1 MHATSRSVAAAAR
14 THPAGVAAPSA
25 VLVTA
30 IVLFTL
36 VMSVIVPAIPP
47 GLFGSGSA
55 PVIQPDTGQPRHR
68 VQPQPVLTG
77 PPILPGLPAGLG
89 RNVPGQ
95 ASGGQ
100 PVSSPLPPS
109 AAGSPPAANPAP
121 RVSPH
126 LPSSSLGG
134 CPACYAA
141 KTPTP
146 AVTGTVAAAGSAL
159 HEVVQVVTGGSA
171 VRSVTTTLG
180 TVSSTA
186 IKAVGAVTSTVTS
199 ATPVTATASAGSS
212 AAVTAAVSPTPVA
225 AAATGTVTAANSTV
239 QGTVTAA
246 NSTVQGTVTAANSTM
261 QGIAQVQGTAS
272 QGTASQGG
280 SGQGGSGRAAAQGS
294 SASQAAGA
302 RASSAATGSLAS
314 AGSAEGTVEQA
325 LPATRTLPGLG

>member
-246 NSTVQGTVTAANSTM
+246 NSTM